1 MTLKLHVFPLSPR
14 AFKVLAV
21 ANHLGLDYE
30 FCFCDLTKGDQKQA
44 AFTAINPNQKMPVL
58 EDGAF
63 KLWESNAIIQYLAA
77 KKPGALAPTDVQ
89 GAADVARWLYWE
101 STTWDAACAV
111 LAFERLVKPFFTGAE
126 PDPREVE
133 RGLRA
138 FAFAA
143 GVLEGHLKDRDHVCG
158 DKLSLADFS
167 IGAALIIADRAQ
179 FPLEPYPAIRR
190 WGARLAV
197 LPAWRSALALQAP
210 AAAA

>member
-44 AFTAINPNQKMPVL
+44 AFTAINPNQKMPAL

-63 KLWESNAIIQYLAA
+63 KLWESNAIIQYLAS
-77 KKPGALAPTDVQ
+77 KKPGVLAPTDAQ

-133 RGLRA
+133 RGLRE

-143 GVLEGHLKDRDHVCG
+143 GVLEAHLAGRGYICG
-158 DKLSLADFS
+158 ETLSLADFAV
-167 IGAALIIADRAQ
+167 GASLIIADRAQ
-179 FPLEPYPAIRR
+179 FPLEAYPEIRR
-190 WGARLAV
+190 WGARMAN
-197 LPAWRSALALQAP
+197 LPAWRATLALQTE

>member
-1 MTLKLHVFPLSPR
+1 MGLKLHVFPPSPR

-30 FCFCDLTKGDQKQA
+30 FCLCDLTKGDQKQA
-44 AFTAINPNQKMPVL
+44 WFTAINPNQKMPAL
-58 EDGAF
+58 EDGDF
-63 KLWESNAIIQYLAA
+63 TLWESNAIIQYLAA
-77 KKPGALAPTDVQ
+77 KRPGMLAPTDAQ

-133 RGLRA
+133 RGLRE

-143 GVLEGHLKDRDHVCG
+143 GVLDSHLKGRDYICG

-167 IGAALIIADRAQ
+167 IAASLMIAERAQ
-179 FPLEPYPAIRR
+179 LPVADYPEIRR
-190 WGARLAV
+190 WAARMGD
-197 LPAWRSALALQAP
+197 LPAWHAAMAMQAP
-210 AAAA
+210 PVAA